1 MKTKLATLLAM
12 TAMLASFCSAP
23 AMSAERTLNMVSG
36 IGVGYNYLFPK
47 DSQIKDY
54 YNGGLTLKAF
64 MELRAESGLALSGDI
79 GLYTEGNRSSL
90 APAKT
95 ELSIVPITAS
105 VAYHLFK
112 DGAISPYFGGG
123 IGLYYINEFDPDFNY
138 LKTTKFGK
146 HIFVGTDMRF
156 SADSLLRA
164 ELRQSFVDP
173 VNSQFYY
180 QGNFGGLSAIVSVA
194 IDWPI
199 LGPEVELTPEERV
212 LARKQRLLETEIQAR
227 ENHLHDLERHYQRQH
242 EWNTNDYRLWGSPQ
256 LLQNQLTQTQ
266 EQIDADKAK
275 AEELKKEQELKRQ
288 QYIDQ
293 KEKLRQ
299 EKKETVLNKGT

>member
-1 MKTKLATLLAM
+1 MKNKLAALLLMIAV
-12 TAMLASFCSAP
+12 LASVWAIP
-23 AMSAERTLNMVSG
+23 ALSAERTLNMVSG
-36 IGVGYNYLFPK
+36 IGIGYNYLFPK
-47 DSQIKDY
+47 DSQVKDF
-54 YNGGLTLKAF
+54 YNGGLALKAF
-64 MELRAESGLALSGDI
+64 MELRAESGLSLSGDI

-95 ELSIVPITAS
+95 ELSIVPMTAS

-123 IGLYYINEFDPDFNY
+123 LGFYYINEFDPDFNY

-146 HIFVGTDMRF
+146 HFFVGTDMRF
-156 SADSLLRA
+156 SSDSLIRA
-164 ELRQSFVDP
+164 ELRQTFIDP

-199 LGPEVELTPEERV
+199 LGPEVELTPEERI

-227 ENHLHDLERHYQRQH
+227 ENHLHDLERHYQRQN

-266 EQIDADKAK
+266 EQINADKAK

-288 QYIDQ
+288 QYIEE

-299 EKKETVLNKGT
+299 EKKNTSSSTGK